1 MVFYPNK
8 FIGVTIMMKIFFLV
22 VVLVVLSFM
31 SIYTYRRFFLK
42 ITFLKPYGVWIRN
55 LFLLALI
62 MIGVYFYLRGFDSL
76 GQVGHIVLTSALG
89 VMFMLFAVALVYD
102 LGHISF
108 KNVPFQ
114 QSRRQ
119 FIKIAYDVTFLILA
133 ISYLF
138 KGFVNGLKAPV
149 LTKVSIMIEGWKKK
163 GYKIIQLSDVHVGN
177 TIKKEFVK
185 ELVKRINAQNPD
197 MVVITGDLV
206 DLTVEE
212 IKEDLAPLKNLI
224 STHGTFF
231 VLGNHEYFHGAYA
244 WIEHLETLGIKVLLN
259 ESIMIDGKFNLV
271 GVNDYFGYRAG
282 YLEPDV
288 KKAFENVDER
298 YPTIVLAHQPKMIK
312 ELRAYKPDLMLSGHT
327 HGGQIFP
334 FGLLVLLDQ
343 PYLAGLYHDSGT
355 QVFVSKG
362 TGFWGPAIRVLAE
375 SEIVEITI
383 N

>member
-1 MVFYPNK
+1 
-8 FIGVTIMMKIFFLV
+8 
-22 VVLVVLSFM
+22 
-31 SIYTYRRFFLK
+31 
-42 ITFLKPYGVWIRN
+42 
-55 LFLLALI
+55 
-62 MIGVYFYLRGFDSL
+62 MIGVYFYIKGFDSL

-102 LGHISF
+102 LGHVSF
-108 KNVPFQ
+108 QKVPFQ
-114 QSRRQ
+114 KSRRQ

-133 ISYLF
+133 VSYLF
-138 KGFVNGLKAPV
+138 KGFVNGLKSPV
-149 LTKVSIMIEGWKKK
+149 LTKVTIMIEGWKNK

-177 TIKKEFVK
+177 TLKKEFVR
-185 ELVKRINAQNPD
+185 ELVTTVNAQNPD

-206 DLTVEE
+206 DLKVEE
-212 IKEDLAPLKNLI
+212 IKEDLAPLKNLK
-224 STHGTFF
+224 SKHGTFF
-231 VLGNHEYFHGAYA
+231 VLGNHEYFHGAYESIA
-244 WIEHLETLGIKVLLN
+244 YLETLGIKALTN
-259 ESIMIDGKFNLV
+259 SSIMIEDKFNLV
-271 GVNDYFGYRAG
+271 GINDYFGYRAG

-288 KKAFENVDER
+288 KKAFENVDENL
-298 YPTIVLAHQPKMIK
+298 PTIVLAHQPKMIK

-343 PYLAGLYHDSGT
+343 PYLSGLYHDNGT

>member
-1 MVFYPNK
+1 
-8 FIGVTIMMKIFFLV
+8 MMKIVFLV
-22 VVLVVLSFM
+22 VVLVILSFM

-42 ITFLKPYGVWIRN
+42 ITFLKPYSIWIRN
-55 LFLLALI
+55 LFLFSLI
-62 MIGVYFYLRGFDSL
+62 MIGFYFYIKGFDSL
-76 GQVGHIVLTSALG
+76 GQVGHIVLTSSLG

-102 LGHISF
+102 VGHVSF
-108 KNVPFQ
+108 EKVPFQ
-114 QSRRQ
+114 KSRRQ

-133 ISYLF
+133 ISYIF

-149 LTKVSIMIEGWKKK
+149 LTKVSIMIKGWKSK

-177 TIKKEFVK
+177 TIKKEFV
-185 ELVKRINAQNPD
+185 ESLVQRVNAQNPD
-197 MVVITGDLV
+197 MIVITGDLV
-206 DLTVEE
+206 DLKVEE
-212 IKEDLAPLKNLI
+212 IKEDLAPLRNLT
-224 STHGTFF
+224 SKHGTFF

-259 ESIMIDGKFNLV
+259 ESIMIEDKFNLV
-271 GVNDYFGYRAG
+271 GLNDYFGYRAG

-288 KKAFENVDER
+288 KKAFEKVDITL
-298 YPTIVLAHQPKMIK
+298 PTIVLAHQPKMIQ
-312 ELRAYKPDLMLSGHT
+312 ELRAYQPDLMLSGHT

-343 PYLAGLYHDSGT
+343 PYLAGLYHDKGT

>member
-1 MVFYPNK
+1 
-8 FIGVTIMMKIFFLV
+8 
-22 VVLVVLSFM
+22 
-31 SIYTYRRFFLK
+31 
-42 ITFLKPYGVWIRN
+42 
-55 LFLLALI
+55 
-62 MIGVYFYLRGFDSL
+62 
-76 GQVGHIVLTSALG
+76 
-89 VMFMLFAVALVYD
+89 
-102 LGHISF
+102 
-108 KNVPFQ
+108 
-114 QSRRQ
+114 
-119 FIKIAYDVTFLILA
+119 
-133 ISYLF
+133 
-138 KGFVNGLKAPV
+138 
-149 LTKVSIMIEGWKKK
+149 MIEGWKKK

-298 YPTIVLAHQPKMIK
+298 YPAIVLAHQPKMIK